1 MLNDSNDHPLCRL
14 GPEAE
19 GGVQRRQ
26 AEAGPQE
33 PGALPQGAQGFAR
46 LMDLKFLQG
55 LAAPGEAV
63 GVLAAQSVGEPS
75 TQMTLNTFHMA
86 GAPPLKG
93 PSLSCTVPL
102 YVEIRAKFS
111 FCCVGLSRIC
121 LKLRSYDNILAHL
134 AIQHLPLSASVG
146 MVLRGGALTAALRV
160 QGAGRPT

>member
-1 MLNDSNDHPLCRL
+1 MWTSNCRAPLVLNDSNDHHLCRL

-19 GGVQRRQ
+19 GGAQRRQ

-86 GAPPLKG
+86 GSASASRAPPS
-93 PSLSCTVPL
+93 PASSLIATVD
-102 YVEIRAKFS
+102 IRASSHFA
-111 FCCVGLSRIC
+111 V
-121 LKLRSYDNILAHL
+121 
-134 AIQHLPLSASVG
+134 
-146 MVLRGGALTAALRV
+146 
-160 QGAGRPT
+160 

>member
-1 MLNDSNDHPLCRL
+1 MLNDSNDHHLCRL

-75 TQMTLNTFHMA
+75 TQMT
-86 GAPPLKG
+86 P
-93 PSLSCTVPL
+93 
-102 YVEIRAKFS
+102 
-111 FCCVGLSRIC
+111 
-121 LKLRSYDNILAHL
+121 
-134 AIQHLPLSASVG
+134 QHLPHGRRAP
-146 MVLRGGALTAALRV
+146 A
-160 QGAGRPT
+160 QGPLPLLHSPIVC

>member
-1 MLNDSNDHPLCRL
+1 MLNDSNDHHLCRL

-26 AEAGPQE
+26 AEAGSQE

-86 GAPPLKG
+86 GAPLLKD

-102 YVEIRAKFS
+102 YVEIRAVFILL
-111 FCCVGLSRIC
+111 C
-121 LKLRSYDNILAHL
+121 RSEQDMLE
-134 AIQHLPLSASVG
+134 
-146 MVLRGGALTAALRV
+146 AALL
-160 QGAGRPT
+160 